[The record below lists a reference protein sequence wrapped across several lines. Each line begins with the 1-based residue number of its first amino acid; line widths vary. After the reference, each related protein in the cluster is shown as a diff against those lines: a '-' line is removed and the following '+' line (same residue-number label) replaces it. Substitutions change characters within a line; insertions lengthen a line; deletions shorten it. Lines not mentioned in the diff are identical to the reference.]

1 MRRSANF
8 ATSQNVVKLLVL
20 ASCERVIF
28 LAIVVLLKVSL
39 QPLAELKVVEI
50 LALGELGD
58 VDMSLDSVLVEGV
71 LEDLVVLY
79 ELVLVLG
86 APLDS

>member
-1 MRRSANF
+1 M
-8 ATSQNVVKLLVL
+8 KLLVL